1 MAYGL
6 KASSCDPLN
15 ELVRI
20 SMEVIQ
26 FNSIQYFISIT
37 IHQKYINQNIT
48 KHSVQQKDKKVMEE
62 KAGRPKR
69 PDNSLPLLM
78 PNYEQK
84 QVY

>member
-1 MAYGL
+1 MFIEFSLTY
-6 KASSCDPLN
+6 S
-15 ELVRI
+15 
-20 SMEVIQ
+20 IQ
-26 FNSIQYFISIT
+26 FNSKLYFHNNTSK
-37 IHQKYINQNIT
+37 IHQNQNIT

-84 QVY
+84 QVC

>member
-1 MAYGL
+1 M
-6 KASSCDPLN
+6 
-15 ELVRI
+15 LVTHI
-20 SMEVIQ
+20 
-26 FNSIQYFISIT
+26 NSIQYFISIT

-69 PDNSLPLLM
+69 PDYSLPLLM